1 MRGLYAIIDP
11 AACLQGPLAV
21 TEAALRGGC
30 AAVQLRAKRLEDA
43 EFLDLGHAIVRAC
56 RTAGVPFFLND
67 RVSLV
72 RALGADGVHIGQAD
86 APLEQVRA
94 ALGPNVMIGVSTH
107 SVAQALDAERRGA
120 QLIGFG
126 PVFVTQTKLDHEPVV
141 GVAGVRAVCSAVRI
155 PVIAIG
161 GIDAANAREVAEA
174 GAPLGAVISAVCRA
188 EDPERAARALHAAFG
203 GVLQPSAAG

>member
-11 AACLQGPLAV
+11 AACLQDPLAV
-21 TEAALRGGC
+21 AEAVLRGGC
-30 AAVQLRAKRLEDA
+30 AAVQLRAKRLEDV
-43 EFLDLGHAIVRAC
+43 EFLALGQAIVRAC
-56 RTAGVPFFLND
+56 RTAGVPFFVND

-72 RALGADGVHIGQAD
+72 RALGADGVHVGQAD
-86 APLEQVRA
+86 VPLEQVRA
-94 ALGPNVMIGVSTH
+94 ALGSNVMIGVSTH
-107 SVAQALDAERRGA
+107 SIAQALEAERRGA

-126 PVFVTQTKLDHEPVV
+126 PVFATQTKLDHEPIV
-141 GVAGVRAVCSAVRI
+141 GVAGVHEVCAAVRI

-161 GIDAANAREVAEA
+161 GIDEANAREVAAA

-203 GVLQPSAAG
+203 GVLQPPTTR